1 MKLKDKWPTEIP
13 KSGCEQQIS
22 KNVTQQDERTRKIN
36 EEKMELW

>member
-1 MKLKDKWPTEIP
+1 MKLKDKRPTEIT
-13 KSGCEQQIS
+13 KTGSEQQIS